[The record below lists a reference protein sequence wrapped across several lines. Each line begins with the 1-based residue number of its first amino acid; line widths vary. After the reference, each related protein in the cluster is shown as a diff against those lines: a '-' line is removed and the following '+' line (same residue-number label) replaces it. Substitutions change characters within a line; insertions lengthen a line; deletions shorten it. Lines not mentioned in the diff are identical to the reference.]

1 MTNAIIDIDTTL
13 DPAGGMNDSV
23 MSAYNTDT
31 DIGAFQWSVGG
42 ATRSTDIVLESR
54 LDDRFAWQPYGV
66 GATGIR
72 SDDALEIID
81 LAPLSVVRVR
91 IVNNDGAT
99 GNTADVDA
107 VVVTP

>member
-1 MTNAIIDIDTTL
+1 MTYTIIDIYTPI
-13 DPAGGMNDSV
+13 DPAVETNDSV
-23 MSAYNTDT
+23 TSAYSTDT

-42 ATRSTDIVLESR
+42 ATRSVDIVLESR
-54 LDDRFAWQPYGV
+54 LDDRFDWKPYGV
-66 GATGIR
+66 GATGVR

-91 IVNNDGAT
+91 IVNNDGVA